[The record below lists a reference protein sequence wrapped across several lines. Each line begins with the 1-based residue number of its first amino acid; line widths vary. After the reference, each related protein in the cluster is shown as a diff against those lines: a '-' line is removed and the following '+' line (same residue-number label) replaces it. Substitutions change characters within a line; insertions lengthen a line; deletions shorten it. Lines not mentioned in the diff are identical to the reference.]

1 MSTTTLA
8 APAAAAA
15 VVRDALA
22 AFAAPALLGRDE
34 LLDALTV
41 LGDVQAVLDAV
52 KLRIVGEV
60 VARSVLIGSENP
72 VHRAGHASPAV
83 LVAERWQIPVP
94 AARQYCLVGDATAP
108 RMSLTGEVLP
118 PRFPA
123 LTDAVSAPVG
133 WVSVEQAA
141 VIVRELGKAAPGCTA
156 ADLEVGERVLVEH
169 AATLTVTELRALAG
183 QVRDRLDQDGI
194 LPREQRQQQ
203 RRSLTISTTADGMTH
218 LDWYLTPESAGYVL
232 TAIDTLVGHE
242 LRAVRFRDT
251 TGPGAMDLTSDLNAD
266 THTGTDADADDLP
279 ESRTMA
285 QIRSDAATDVF
296 QHLATCTTPNG
307 NGKPPVTVLVR
318 IDLNTLQT
326 GVGTGQ
332 IDGVP
337 SPVSAGTV
345 RRMAADAHLIPIV
358 LGTDSEV
365 LDLGRTHRLFNRA
378 QKLALAERDGG
389 CAWTGCPHPPSYTE
403 AHHIH
408 WWDSDHGPTDLN
420 NGILLCSSHHHRV
433 HHDEWEIQVREN
445 VPYFIPPAHID
456 PHRRPRPGGRT
467 RLHHAA

>member
-1 MSTTTLA
+1 MTTPT
-8 APAAAAA
+8 PAA

-22 AFAAPALLGRDE
+22 GLAAPALLGRDE

-41 LGDVQAVLDAV
+41 LGDVHAVVDAV
-52 KLRIVGEV
+52 KLRVVGEL
-60 VARSVLIGSENP
+60 VARSVLVGSENP
-72 VHRAGHASPAV
+72 VHQAGHSSPAV

-108 RMSLTGEVLP
+108 RTSLTGEVLP
-118 PRFPA
+118 PRFAA
-123 LTDAVSAPVG
+123 LAEAVSAPVG

-141 VIVRELGKAAPGCTA
+141 VIVRELGKAAPGCSTA
-156 ADLEVGERVLVEH
+156 HLAVGERVLVET
-169 AATLTVTELRALAG
+169 APNLTITDLRSLAG

-203 RRSLTISTTADGMTH
+203 RRSLTISTTSDGMTH
-218 LDWYLTPESAGYVL
+218 LNWYLTPESAGYVL
-232 TAIDTLVGHE
+232 TAIDTLVSHE
-242 LRAVRFRDT
+242 LRQVRFRDPAT
-251 TGPGAMDLTSDLNAD
+251 PEAERDGDS
-266 THTGTDADADDLP
+266 DDLP
-279 ESRTMA
+279 EGRSMA

-296 QHLATCTTPNG
+296 RHLASCTGDTG
-307 NGKPPVTVLVR
+307 AGGKPAVTVVVR
-318 IDLNTLQT
+318 IDLHTLQT
-326 GVGTGQ
+326 GVGAGQ

-337 SPVSAGTV
+337 SPVSADTV
-345 RRMAADAHLIPIV
+345 RRMAADAHLIPVV

-365 LDLGRTHRLFNRA
+365 LDLGRTHRLFSRA

-408 WWDSDHGPTDLN
+408 WWDSDHGRTDLN

-433 HHDEWEIQVREN
+433 HHDEWEIQIRDN
-445 VPYFIPPAHID
+445 VPYFTPPAHID

-467 RLHHAA
+467 RFHHAAYPEPRAPSNTVGRG

>member
-1 MSTTTLA
+1 L
-8 APAAAAA
+8 
-15 VVRDALA
+15 RDALEP
-22 AFAAPALLGRDE
+22 FAAPTQLGRDE
-34 LLDALTV
+34 LLDGLTT

-52 KLRIVGEV
+52 KLRMVGEL
-60 VARSVLIGSENP
+60 VARSVLVGSENP

-108 RMSLTGEVLP
+108 RTSLTGEVLP
-118 PRFPA
+118 ARFPA
-123 LTDAVSAPVG
+123 LAEAISAPAG
-133 WVSVEQAA
+133 SVSVEQAA
-141 VIVRELGKAAPGCTA
+141 VIVRELGKAAPGCNT
-156 ADLEVGERVLVEH
+156 ADLEEGERVLVQH
-169 AATLTVTELRALAG
+169 APTLTITDLRGLAG

-203 RRSLTISTTADGMTH
+203 RRSLTISTTSDGMTH
-218 LDWYLTPESAGYVL
+218 LDWYLTPESAGYVV

-242 LRAVRFRDT
+242 LRQVRFRDT
-251 TGPGAMDLTSDLNAD
+251 TGTTTNDLTCDLD
-266 THTGTDADADDLP
+266 TDTNTGTDGGIDSDDDLP
-279 ESRTMA
+279 ETRSMA

-296 QHLATCTTPNG
+296 RHLAACTTPNG

-318 IDLNTLQT
+318 IDLDTVQS
-326 GVGTGQ
+326 GVGVGQ
-332 IDGVP
+332 IDGIP
-337 SPVSAGTV
+337 TPVSVGTI
-345 RRMAADAHLIPIV
+345 RRMAADAHVIPMV

-365 LDLGRTHRLFNRA
+365 LDLGRKHRLFSRA

-408 WWDSDHGPTDLN
+408 WWDNHHGPTDLN

-433 HHDEWEIQVREN
+433 HHDDWEIQVREN

-456 PHRRPRPGGRT
+456 PHQRPRPGGRI
-467 RLHHAA
+467 RVSHAA

>member
-22 AFAAPALLGRDE
+22 GLAAPALLGRDQ

-52 KLRIVGEV
+52 KLRMVGEV
-60 VARSVLIGSENP
+60 VARSVLVGSENP
-72 VHRAGHASPAV
+72 VHRAGHASAAV
-83 LVAERWQIPVP
+83 LVAERWQIPVS

-118 PRFPA
+118 ARFPA
-123 LTDAVSAPVG
+123 LTEAVSAPVG

-141 VIVRELGKAAPGCTA
+141 VIVRELGKAAPGCST
-156 ADLEVGERVLVEH
+156 ADLEMGERVLVEH
-169 AATLTVTELRALAG
+169 APTLTVTELRSLAG

-194 LPREQRQQQ
+194 VPRELRQQQ
-203 RRSLTISTTADGMTH
+203 RRSLTISTTSDGMTH
-218 LDWYLTPESAGYVL
+218 LDWYLTPESAGYVV

-242 LRAVRFRDT
+242 LRQVRFRDPAT
-251 TGPGAMDLTSDLNAD
+251 LEAEGDS
-266 THTGTDADADDLP
+266 DDLP
-279 ESRTMA
+279 ETRSMA

-296 QHLATCTTPNG
+296 RHLATCTTSTG
-307 NGKPPVTVLVR
+307 AGGKPAVTVLVR
-318 IDLNTLQT
+318 IDLHTLQT
-326 GVGTGQ
+326 GVGAGQ
-332 IDGVP
+332 IDGIP

-345 RRMAADAHLIPIV
+345 RRMAADAHLIPVV

-408 WWDSDHGPTDLN
+408 WWDSDHGRTDLN

>member
-1 MSTTTLA
+1 MTTTT
-8 APAAAAA
+8 PAA

-22 AFAAPALLGRDE
+22 GLAAPALLGRDE

-41 LGDVQAVLDAV
+41 LGDVHAVVDAV
-52 KLRIVGEV
+52 KLRVVGEL
-60 VARSVLIGSENP
+60 VARSVLVGSENP

-94 AARQYCLVGDATAP
+94 AARQYCLVGEATAP
-108 RMSLTGEVLP
+108 RTSLTGEVLP

-141 VIVRELGKAAPGCTA
+141 VIVRELGKAAPGCSST
-156 ADLEVGERVLVEH
+156 DLEVGERVLVQH
-169 AATLTVTELRALAG
+169 APTLTVTDLRTLAG

-203 RRSLTISTTADGMTH
+203 RRSLTISTTTDGMTH
-218 LDWYLTPESAGYVL
+218 LDWYLTPESAGYVV

-242 LRAVRFRDT
+242 LRQVRFRDPAT
-251 TGPGAMDLTSDLNAD
+251 PEAD
-266 THTGTDADADDLP
+266 GDSGDLP

-296 QHLATCTTPNG
+296 RHLATCTTG
-307 NGKPPVTVLVR
+307 TGAGGKPPVTVLVR
-318 IDLNTLQT
+318 IDLDTLQT
-326 GVGTGQ
+326 GVGAGQ
-332 IDGVP
+332 IDGIP

-365 LDLGRTHRLFNRA
+365 LDLGRKHRLFNRA

-403 AHHIH
+403 AHHIR
-408 WWDSDHGPTDLN
+408 WWDSDHGATDLN

-433 HHDEWEIQVREN
+433 HHDEWEIQVRDN

-456 PHRRPRPGGRT
+456 PHRRPRPGGRIK
-467 RLHHAA
+467 LPNAA

>member
-1 MSTTTLA
+1 MTTTAPA
-8 APAAAAA
+8 APAA
-15 VVRDALA
+15 VLQDALA
-22 AFAAPALLGRDE
+22 GFAMPAQLGRDE

-52 KLRIVGEV
+52 KLRVVAEL
-60 VARSVLIGSENP
+60 VARSMLIGSENP

-94 AARQYCLVGDATAP
+94 AARQYCLVGDATTP
-108 RMSLTGEVLP
+108 RISLTGEVLP
-118 PRFPA
+118 ARFPA
-123 LTDAVSAPVG
+123 LASAVSALFDTATDSVG

-141 VIVRELGKAAPGCTA
+141 VIVRELGKAAPGCST
-156 ADLEVGERVLVEH
+156 ADLEVGERVLVQR
-169 AATLTVTELRALAG
+169 APTLTVTELRSLAG

-194 LPREQRQQQ
+194 LPRELRQQQ
-203 RRSLTISTTADGMTH
+203 RRSLTISTTSDGMTH
-218 LDWYLTPESAGYVL
+218 LDWYLNPESAGYVV
-232 TAIDTLVGHE
+232 TAIDTLVGSE
-242 LRAVRFRDT
+242 LRQVRFRDT
-251 TGPGAMDLTSDLNAD
+251 AGPTTETD
-266 THTGTDADADDLP
+266 TDEDVPD
-279 ESRTMA
+279 SRILA

-296 QHLATCTTPNG
+296 RHLATCTTSTG
-307 NGKPPVTVLVR
+307 AGGKSPVTVLVR
-318 IDLNTLQT
+318 IDLHTLQS
-326 GVGTGQ
+326 GVGAGQ

-345 RRMAADAHLIPIV
+345 RRMAADAHLIPMV

-365 LDLGRTHRLFNRA
+365 LDLGRTHRLFSRA

-403 AHHIH
+403 AHHIR
-408 WWDSDHGPTDLN
+408 WWDNHHGPTDLN

-433 HHDEWEIQVREN
+433 HHDEWEIQVRDN

-456 PHRRPRPGGRT
+456 PHRRPRPGGRL

>member
-1 MSTTTLA
+1 MSTTTT
-8 APAAAAA
+8 PAA
-15 VVRDALA
+15 VLRDALA
-22 AFAAPALLGRDE
+22 GFAAPARLGRDE

-52 KLRIVGEV
+52 KLRVVGEL
-60 VARSVLIGSENP
+60 VARSVLVGSENP

-94 AARQYCLVGDATAP
+94 AARQYCLVGDATAL
-108 RMSLTGEVLP
+108 RVSLTGEVLP
-118 PRFPA
+118 ARFPA
-123 LTDAVSAPVG
+123 LAEAVSALVG

-141 VIVRELGKAAPGCTA
+141 VIVRELGKAAPGCST

-169 AATLTVTELRALAG
+169 APNLTITELRSLAG
-183 QVRDRLDQDGI
+183 QLRDRLDQDGI
-194 LPREQRQQQ
+194 LPRELRQQQ
-203 RRSLTISTTADGMTH
+203 RRSLTISTTSDGMTH
-218 LDWYLTPESAGYVL
+218 LDWYLTPESAGYVI

-242 LRAVRFRDT
+242 LRQVRFRD
-251 TGPGAMDLTSDLNAD
+251 PAAPEAD
-266 THTGTDADADDLP
+266 GDGDDLP
-279 ESRTMA
+279 ESRSLA

-296 QHLATCTTPNG
+296 RHLATCTTG
-307 NGKPPVTVLVR
+307 TGAGGKSPVTVLVR
-318 IDLNTLQT
+318 IDLHTLQS
-326 GVGTGQ
+326 GVGAGQ
-332 IDGVP
+332 IDSVP
-337 SPVSAGTV
+337 TPVSAGTV
-345 RRMAADAHLIPIV
+345 RRMAADGHLIPVV

-365 LDLGRTHRLFNRA
+365 LDLGRTHRLFSRA

-403 AHHIH
+403 AHHIR
-408 WWDSDHGPTDLN
+408 WWDTHHGPTDLK

-433 HHDEWEIQVREN
+433 HHDEWEIQVRDN